1 MAAELVGHG
10 SELGD
15 SGPQGPFTDFP
26 AAPIVD
32 APDAGTAAPPN
43 SGQLFGPPTQG
54 AQSGAHSFFLP
65 SIHAINLLRQ
75 EPRGFLALSADTLS
89 DDASLRPINVR
100 RLMIL
105 LRRLALR
112 LGARYVFEPNDEA
125 FRRLVKRG
133 FDAML
138 SDMFVSGAFAGATP
152 ATSFQ
157 VNTSSTLNTPQS
169 VDQGRFIVEIKVAPS
184 LPMTFLTIRLVQA
197 GDRTSVTEAL

>member
-1 MAAELVGHG
+1 M
-10 SELGD
+10 
-15 SGPQGPFTDFP
+15 
-26 AAPIVD
+26 
-32 APDAGTAAPPN
+32 
-43 SGQLFGPPTQG
+43 
-54 AQSGAHSFFLP
+54 
-65 SIHAINLLRQ
+65 
-75 EPRGFLALSADTLS
+75 S